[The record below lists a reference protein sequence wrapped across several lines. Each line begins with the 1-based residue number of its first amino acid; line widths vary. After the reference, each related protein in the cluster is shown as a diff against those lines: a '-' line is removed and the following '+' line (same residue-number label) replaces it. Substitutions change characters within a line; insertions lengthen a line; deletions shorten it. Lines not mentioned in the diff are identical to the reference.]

1 MRMFESIKSQIE
13 DIKKIVFVTG
23 AGISQE
29 SGIPTFRG
37 KDGLWR
43 NHDAMKLA
51 TIDAFYDN
59 PELVWQW
66 YNERMLN
73 IFNTKPNQGHKAI
86 AELEKYAEVIVL
98 TQNIDGLHQKAG
110 STKVLELHGS
120 IVKIKCSVCS
130 FKDEVTEEFSEI
142 PPLCKCGNLLRPDVV
157 WFGESLPQNVWQNAM
172 VFASQCDLMVI
183 VGTSL
188 VVSPAN
194 TLPIYAKQNNSILI
208 EINPENTEI
217 SSQMDLVVRNSSAIV
232 LPEFV
237 SMFKEDKL

>member
-1 MRMFESIKSQIE
+1 MFESIKDQIKN
-13 DIKKIVFVTG
+13 INKIVAVTG

-59 PELVWQW
+59 PKLVWEW
-66 YNERMLN
+66 YNERRRN
-73 IFNTKPNQGHKAI
+73 IFQAQPNQGHKAI
-86 AELEKYAEVIVL
+86 AELEKYAQVTVL

-110 STKVLELHGS
+110 SSKVLELHGS
-120 IVKIKCSVCS
+120 IVKIKCSVCDY
-130 FKDEVTEEFSEI
+130 KEEILTEISNL
-142 PPLCKCGNLLRPDVV
+142 PPLCKCGNVLRPDVV
-157 WFGESLPQNVWQNAM
+157 WFGEALPQDVWQNAI
-172 VFASQCDLMVI
+172 VFASQCDLMIV

-208 EINPENTEI
+208 EINPENTDI
-217 SSQMDLVVRNSSAIV
+217 SDDMDLVIKDTSAV
-232 LPEFV
+232 ALPKFV
-237 SMFKEDKL
+237 SLFKKNHN